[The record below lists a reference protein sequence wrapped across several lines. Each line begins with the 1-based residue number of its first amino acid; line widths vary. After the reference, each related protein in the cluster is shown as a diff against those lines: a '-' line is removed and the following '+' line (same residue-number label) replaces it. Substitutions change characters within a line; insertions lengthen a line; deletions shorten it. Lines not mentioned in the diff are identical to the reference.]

1 MTTRTKADT
10 SRAELCMLD
19 LAERRDAPAT
29 LHLLLQ
35 ITATLLMCLATLD
48 LAHRNHPLQ
57 WLAMFGLGIAVLT
70 FFPLLHETGHQTAFA
85 NRKANEVG
93 VWLGALFM
101 LQAPS
106 FFREFHW
113 AHHRSTQKSDTDP
126 EISGAPALL
135 DDFPRD
141 PFTYL
146 FLVSGQFLMVGK
158 LGFTI
163 GCSILPRGIVSRL
176 FPFIRPSR
184 MRQVAFESR
193 IALLVLTVALGSG
206 FAWVPHFDRVVLA
219 WPIAHLL
226 LGFYLMPE
234 HTGLPGDGDQIH
246 RTRTVLTNTLI
257 RTLMWNMPLHAEHH
271 AHPGIPYHA
280 LPVLHDRIAPKLE
293 HVSTGYFA
301 FHVEAA
307 ARALRLR

>member
-1 MTTRTKADT
+1 MTRARVLFVQAFCVTTIEGLAAACAGGQAHRNDRLLDGTGACRYSTEMATRTKADT
-10 SRAELCMLD
+10 SRAELRMLE

-135 DDFPRD
+135 DGFPGD

-163 GCSILPRGIVSRL
+163 ACSRGISQVSLNSNETCTIDWDHKRDAGL
-176 FPFIRPSR
+176 MFGPQPSVYR
-184 MRQVAFESR
+184 SAG
-193 IALLVLTVALGSG
+193 GS
-206 FAWVPHFDRVVLA
+206 
-219 WPIAHLL
+219 
-226 LGFYLMPE
+226 
-234 HTGLPGDGDQIH
+234 DQ
-246 RTRTVLTNTLI
+246 
-257 RTLMWNMPLHAEHH
+257 P
-271 AHPGIPYHA
+271 
-280 LPVLHDRIAPKLE
+280 
-293 HVSTGYFA
+293 
-301 FHVEAA
+301 
-307 ARALRLR
+307 